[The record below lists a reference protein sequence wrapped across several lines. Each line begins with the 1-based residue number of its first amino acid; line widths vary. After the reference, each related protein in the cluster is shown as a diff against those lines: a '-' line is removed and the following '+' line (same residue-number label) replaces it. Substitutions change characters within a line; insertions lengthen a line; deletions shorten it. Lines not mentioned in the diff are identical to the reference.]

1 VFVHGTWRKKMANNW
16 LFRSKAGMTFLAVF
30 VALALGILIGS
41 VVSDGVE
48 SSEKRPEVAQ
58 ITISG
63 EGSPLVL
70 DKEVSLH
77 EGFAQVVDTIGPA
90 VVNIRTEDI
99 IQHPPVQGNP
109 NSEAFRDF
117 FGDDLWNRFF
127 DNPEGGGSVP
137 REQKVTNLGSGL
149 IVDPEG
155 YILTNH
161 HVIARADR
169 IMVKVGTGDTYRAE
183 VVGSD
188 PQSDLAVLKIEAASS
203 LPFAKVGDSTS
214 MKVGDWVLAIGSP
227 FGLDRTVTAGII
239 SAIERQVQTGIF
251 GDYIQTDAAINPG
264 NSGGPLVNM
273 RGEVVGVNSFISTRS
288 GGSNG
293 VGFAIPSTVFIN
305 SYNQLVSKGKI
316 ERGWLGVSM
325 NVYPMTEEL
334 AEFFGVAGD
343 DPKGIRN
350 GDGVVITQMI
360 DEKGDPAD
368 TGPAYK
374 AGIRQEDVIVKFGD
388 REIRDIQDL
397 RVSVANTPPGG
408 KVPVVV
414 VRQGEVVNVDVEL
427 AERTLE
433 RAQQASNE
441 GVSLDER
448 EERNREKEIG
458 IEVRTISPR
467 DLEEMGIED
476 EEGVLV
482 LRVTPGSLADEAGL
496 LRAQLITH
504 VNGEAVSSGQAFKDM
519 ILSMPSGQGVVLRMV
534 QKDPRQRQKAIAFTS
549 FVKP

>member
-149 IVDPEG
+149 
-155 YILTNH
+155 
-161 HVIARADR
+161 
-169 IMVKVGTGDTYRAE
+169 AE

-188 PQSDLAVLKIEAASS
+188 PQSDLAVLKIEADSS